1 MKPVL
6 IFAALA
12 VVLLLG
18 FKGCFGSSI
27 RSWNQ
32 RLTLVIETPQGEV
45 RVSSVTK
52 VVNTQSSGS
61 LVLPEARGV
70 RSSVVGEA
78 VVVEVM
84 PGRYLFALL
93 SGSGEE
99 KRDATHWV
107 YPAYNLGAAGS
118 YFGAMSIVMSQVYDT
133 PVPLPPE
140 GWPMLVNFDDIAKSE
155 TVREVDPEDLTT
167 VFGNGV
173 RLKAVTLEITDET
186 VTEGRV
192 EEVLGWWLSMRS
204 GPYNEMTPLKL
215 ANDSPRGWDH
225 LGSDAFWSL
234 DKRQAFNRSVQ

>member
-12 VVLLLG
+12 VVLLLA
-18 FKGCFGSSI
+18 FKGCFGSSTK
-27 RSWNQ
+27 SWNQ

-45 RVSSVTK
+45 SGFSVTK
-52 VVNTQSSGS
+52 VVTTQSSGS

-70 RSSVVGEA
+70 HGSVLGEA
-78 VVVEVM
+78 VVVEVT

-140 GWPMLVNFDDIAKSE
+140 GWPLMVTFADIADPTS
-155 TVREVDPEDLTT
+155 VARVDPTDLAAN
-167 VFGNGV
+167 FGEGV
-173 RLKAVTLEITDET
+173 RLKAVTLEITRAE
-186 VTEGRV
+186 VTKGRL
-192 EEVLGWWLSMRS
+192 EKILTWWLKMRA
-204 GPYNEMTPLKL
+204 GPYNEMTQLKL
-215 ANDSPRGWDH
+215 PDSSPRGWDD
-225 LGSDAFWSL
+225 LSPLQFWSL
-234 DKRQAFNRSVQ
+234 DQVLAFNRRP